1 MEKKRK
7 RVNNAKRLMR
17 NEDFFIEIIK
27 IILN

>member
-7 RVNNAKRLMR
+7 RVNNAKGLMR